1 MGYLGSKA
9 ASGAYQA
16 IIAKMPPHD
25 TYIEAYLG
33 TGAVMKRKP
42 LSARSIGIDLDG
54 GCLKAY
60 QGDPTVELVEADA
73 VQYLAEFDYRTA
85 GRTLVYA
92 DPPYLHMTRSSAAR
106 YRHEYTEADHMCLL
120 ACLRAI
126 PAMVLVSGYPS
137 RLYDEV
143 LTGWNTCEFQVM
155 THGGP
160 RTEKL
165 WWNYSTTA
173 KQWAK
178 FAGANFTER
187 QRIARKAE
195 RWASR
200 YKELPPGERLA
211 ILAAILEKEGDEHSQ
226 K

>member
-16 IIAKMPPHD
+16 IVAKMPPHD

-33 TGAVMKRKP
+33 SGAIMKRKP
-42 LSARSIGIDLDG
+42 AAARSIGIDLDS
-54 GCLKAY
+54 GCLEAY
-60 QGDPTVELVEADA
+60 RGAYAVELVHGDA
-73 VQYLAEFDYRTA
+73 VEYLARFEYQAA

-92 DPPYLHMTRSSAAR
+92 DPPYLHATRSSRAR
-106 YRHEYTEADHMCLL
+106 YQHEYTVSDHIRLLECLKTL
-120 ACLRAI
+120 

-137 RLYDEV
+137 RLYDER
-143 LTGWNTCEFQVM
+143 LATWSCCEFQAM
-155 THGGP
+155 TRGGP

-165 WWNYSTTA
+165 WWNYETTA
-173 KQWAK
+173 KQWATY
-178 FAGANFTER
+178 AGVNFTDR

-211 ILAAILEKEGDEHSQ
+211 ILAAILETEGAEHS
-226 K
+226 